1 LHFSNRLLKG
11 RYAHTGIVKMDAGG
25 GTPLYNALLYL
36 PRLLKKQ
43 SEEDKLLIV
52 ITDGAPDTGPEPCKI
67 EVTKLGRYAK
77 VYGMAIGGGRDAL
90 ANIFGSKYIG
100 IDSLDRLP
108 GELCKVIEKNIIRR

>member
-1 LHFSNRLLKG
+1 
-11 RYAHTGIVKMDAGG
+11 
-25 GTPLYNALLYL
+25 
-36 PRLLKKQ
+36 
-43 SEEDKLLIV
+43 V